1 MIEYASYVNEAT
13 LDRARLLKDTHW
25 HDVPI
30 EDKAFFVDVIRSM
43 SPGDEFDFSNGT
55 VTAILKNH
63 GPVTSPIIPLVHR
76 IIKAVLPRTKD
87 DPEPA
92 DWWREL

>member
-1 MIEYASYVNEAT
+1 MVECTAYINEAT
-13 LDRARLLKDTHW
+13 LERARLLKDTHW
-25 HDVPI
+25 HDVPM

-55 VTAILKNH
+55 VTAISKN
-63 GPVTSPIIPLVHR
+63 GPVTSPIISLVFR
-76 IIKAVLPRTKD
+76 IIKAVLPRAKD

-92 DWWREL
+92 DWWKNL